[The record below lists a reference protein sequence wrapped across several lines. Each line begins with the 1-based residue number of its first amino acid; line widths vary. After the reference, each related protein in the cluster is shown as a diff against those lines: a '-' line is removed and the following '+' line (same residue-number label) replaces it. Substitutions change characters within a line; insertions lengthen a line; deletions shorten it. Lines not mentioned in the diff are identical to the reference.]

1 MQIQP
6 SVKTCEGS
14 EPFPAYELTFQPAQT
29 MCVHGD
35 EDGLSLS
42 TSTATS
48 SSDHPQTPTPISN
61 SKGTFTLQLLLVQEN
76 SDLGNVKGV

>member
-14 EPFPAYELTFQPAQT
+14 EPFPVCELTCQPAQT
-29 MCVHGD
+29 VCAHGD
-35 EDGLSLS
+35 EDDLSLS

-48 SSDHPQTPTPISN
+48 SSDHPQTPTPIRRL
-61 SKGTFTLQLLLVQEN
+61 KRDFHFAIVG
-76 SDLGNVKGV
+76 GP